1 MVPVSRA
8 EYAHVRNSARVVEP
22 DAKWTSYTTEDEG
35 ENVKWWILP
44 DKDLE
49 YKKAQ
54 INFRLNIRLKI
65 SEIDKDMMDEKVGIP
80 AQFACLKRRYNL
92 VSYTTGAGKIVAFT
106 TWQMN
111 VELNPS
117 TNYTQ
122 LSKLRKEVHQFSP
135 GTKFSTDFMWKLFV
149 AGLRPR
155 HELDEKWSF
164 IREETRSKENSFR
177 ASELVQSSYFDEVGV
192 DHAHS
197 ARVRDPNC
205 FKCGSHRHISL
216 SCPYA
221 EIGFQAAKR
230 ARIRREGE
238 ETDEDS
244 KVYLPPRRNKG
255 NPRPYKTDRVKSLQ
269 HGPKSGSS
277 SNWRGNSSHR
287 PRGSS
292 PFPRQEHAK
301 FAESDSNDDSQS
313 EIEEFGGLS
322 WEKRSKIPPS
332 AWAADSGCT
341 SPMTDNK
348 SLFSSSLKPCR
359 RRIQVGG
366 AYIYSDGIGTAMVKL
381 KDGNYIFLANTLFVP
396 DLGCNLLSVKKMVAG
411 DSCIGEF
418 NSNRMIFTNL
428 QSKKSVIEAENC
440 RGLYIISRIS
450 DAANGQTFG
459 NAGISS
465 EIVSEKLNT
474 KQNSTSKSFEAIE
487 DDLILATNQVDQV
500 DSDISLDDY
509 EPGQNMSDNKCTNEF
524 GNEILKRNKNATWGC
539 KVITHVSRSSL
550 PGRKDKFM
558 PSGREGIFMGYSEDT
573 KAHYRVYAPD
583 MHTTIISSNVIFF
596 EDVPGRAIANFQL
609 WIELSKDNSQKREG
623 FYNILPVRNK
633 RGKQSDE
640 KGIESAIDSAVT
652 IDAGPSENIILTIPS
667 TPDEEPLSS
676 PLRQSPMD
684 GKGENVERIITK
696 SNSNEILDNKIQREY
711 GQRQNLNCN
720 SRSNRQ

>member
-1 MVPVSRA
+1 
-8 EYAHVRNSARVVEP
+8 
-22 DAKWTSYTTEDEG
+22 
-35 ENVKWWILP
+35 
-44 DKDLE
+44 
-49 YKKAQ
+49 
-54 INFRLNIRLKI
+54 
-65 SEIDKDMMDEKVGIP
+65 MMDEKVGIP

-155 HELDEKWSF
+155 HEYMGLAEGFPPSMTVVERLDRLDEKWSF
-164 IREETRSKENSFR
+164 TREETRSKENSFR
-177 ASELVQSSYFDEVGV
+177 ASELVQSSYFDEVSV

-205 FKCGSHRHISL
+205 FKCGSHRYISL

-366 AYIYSDGIGTAMVKL
+366 GYIYSDGIGTAMVKL

-411 DSCIGEF
+411 DS
-418 NSNRMIFTNL
+418 
-428 QSKKSVIEAENC
+428 
-440 RGLYIISRIS
+440 
-450 DAANGQTFG
+450 
-459 NAGISS
+459 
-465 EIVSEKLNT
+465 
-474 KQNSTSKSFEAIE
+474 
-487 DDLILATNQVDQV
+487 
-500 DSDISLDDY
+500 
-509 EPGQNMSDNKCTNEF
+509 
-524 GNEILKRNKNATWGC
+524 
-539 KVITHVSRSSL
+539 
-550 PGRKDKFM
+550 
-558 PSGREGIFMGYSEDT
+558 
-573 KAHYRVYAPD
+573 
-583 MHTTIISSNVIFF
+583 
-596 EDVPGRAIANFQL
+596 FQK
-609 WIELSKDNSQKREG
+609 E
-623 FYNILPVRNK
+623 
-633 RGKQSDE
+633 
-640 KGIESAIDSAVT
+640 
-652 IDAGPSENIILTIPS
+652 
-667 TPDEEPLSS
+667 
-676 PLRQSPMD
+676 
-684 GKGENVERIITK
+684 
-696 SNSNEILDNKIQREY
+696 
-711 GQRQNLNCN
+711 CH
-720 SRSNRQ
+720 